1 MEFFS
6 HLQGRLR
13 TAKETIVTSP
23 NGATDRSPPMI
34 ATGGAPSNETSADKN
49 AINVNMLPQTQ

>member
-23 NGATDRSPPMI
+23 NGINDMSPPMI
-34 ATGGAPSNETSADKN
+34 ATGGAPSNETTAAKN
-49 AINVNMLPQTQ
+49 SVNMLPQTQ